1 MDYSQIIASIMVMG
15 VIISAGLVISKL
27 NILTEEGAAAVNGI
41 IMKLVYPSAILMSMQ
56 RSFSSELL
64 KNSMGLIALSAGIYA
79 ALIITVTFAGRASRL
94 PADKLK
100 IMQFMMVF
108 GNVASM
114 GFPLADAVYGD
125 TGVFYASC
133 FNLLYNLLVFSYGVM
148 ILDKG
153 GRGVDLRK
161 LINPGLVAT
170 VIGLAFFLTSFKL
183 PYLLSRPMAW
193 MGDML
198 VPLSLL
204 TVGNSLSRMKAGEL
218 LKEPLAWKYSVQ
230 RLVVLPCALMLV
242 LKLMGFSSYL
252 LVIPVIIM
260 ATPAPLAG
268 GVFARIYGGDELL
281 ANKSIVLSN
290 FLAIVTVPAIVF
302 LIGSGIF

>member
-1 MDYSQIIASIMVMG
+1 MDYSQIINSILVMG
-15 VIISAGLVISKL
+15 VLIFAGLVISKL
-27 NILTEEGAAAVNGI
+27 NILTEEGAASINGI
-41 IMKLVYPSAILMSMQ
+41 IMKLVYPAAILMSMQ
-56 RSFSSELL
+56 RSFSSELF

-79 ALIITVTFAGRASRL
+79 VLIIIVTFAGKASRL

-148 ILDKG
+148 LLDKG
-153 GRGVDLRK
+153 GKGVDLLK

-170 VIGLAFFLTSFKL
+170 VIGLAFFMTSFKL
-183 PYLLSRPMAW
+183 PHLLCRPMELL
-193 MGDML
+193 GDML

-204 TVGNSLSRMKAGEL
+204 TVGNSLSKMKFGDL
-218 LKEPLAWKYSVQ
+218 LKEPLVWKYSVQ
-230 RLVVLPCALMLV
+230 RLVVLPCTIMLV
-242 LKLMGFSSYL
+242 LKLIGLNNYL

-268 GVFARIYGGDELL
+268 GVFARTYGGDELL

-290 FLAIVTVPAIVF
+290 FLAIITVPAIVF

>member
-1 MDYSQIIASIMVMG
+1 MDYTQIITSIVVMG
-15 VIISAGLVISKL
+15 VTIFAGLVISKL
-27 NILTEEGAAAVNGI
+27 NILTEEGAVAINGI
-41 IMKLVYPSAILMSMQ
+41 IMKLVYPSAILISMQ
-56 RSFSSELL
+56 RSFSSELF
-64 KNSMGLIALSAGIYA
+64 KNSMGLISLSAVIYA
-79 ALIITVTFAGRASRL
+79 VLIIIVTFAGKASRL

-125 TGVFYASC
+125 TGIFYASC

-148 ILDKG
+148 LLGKG
-153 GRGVDLRK
+153 GKEVDLRK

-170 VIGLAFFLTSFKL
+170 VIGLAFFMTSVRL
-183 PYLLSRPMAW
+183 PYLACRPMEW
-193 MGDML
+193 LGDML

-204 TVGNSLSRMKAGEL
+204 TVGNSLSRMKFFDL
-218 LKEPLAWKYSVQ
+218 FREPLVWKYSVQ
-230 RLVVLPCALMLV
+230 RLVVLPCTLMLV
-242 LKLMGFSSYL
+242 LKLMGLSSYL

-260 ATPAPLAG
+260 ATPVPLAG
-268 GVFARIYGGDELL
+268 GVFAKMYGGDELL

-290 FLAIVTVPAIVF
+290 FLAIITVPAIVF
-302 LIGSGIF
+302 LAGS

>member
-1 MDYSQIIASIMVMG
+1 MDYTQIITSIVVMG
-15 VIISAGLVISKL
+15 VTILAGLVISKL
-27 NILTEEGAAAVNGI
+27 NILTEEGAVAINGI
-41 IMKLVYPSAILMSMQ
+41 IMKLVYPSAILISMQ
-56 RSFSSELL
+56 RSFSSELF
-64 KNSMGLIALSAGIYA
+64 KNSMGLIALSAVIYA
-79 ALIITVTFAGRASRL
+79 VLIIIVTFAGKASRL

-125 TGVFYASC
+125 TGIFYASC

-148 ILDKG
+148 LLGKG
-153 GRGVDLRK
+153 GKEVDLRK

-170 VIGLAFFLTSFKL
+170 VIGLAFFMTSVRL
-183 PYLLSRPMAW
+183 PYFVNRPMEW
-193 MGDML
+193 LGDML

-204 TVGNSLSRMKAGEL
+204 TVGNSLSRMKFFDL
-218 LKEPLAWKYSVQ
+218 LREPLVWKYSVQ
-230 RLVVLPCALMLV
+230 RLVVLPCTLMLV
-242 LKLMGFSSYL
+242 LKLVGLSSYL

-268 GVFARIYGGDELL
+268 GVFAKMYGGDELL

-290 FLAIVTVPAIVF
+290 FLAIITVPAIVF
-302 LIGSGIF
+302 LAGSGVF

>member
-1 MDYSQIIASIMVMG
+1 MDYIQIITSIVVMG
-15 VIISAGLVISKL
+15 VTILAGLVISKL
-27 NILTEEGAAAVNGI
+27 NILTEECAVAINGI
-41 IMKLVYPSAILMSMQ
+41 IMKLVYPSAILISMQ
-56 RSFSSELL
+56 RSFSSELF
-64 KNSMGLIALSAGIYA
+64 KNSMGLIALSAVIYA
-79 ALIITVTFAGRASRL
+79 VLIIIVTFAGKASRL

-125 TGVFYASC
+125 TGIFYASC

-148 ILDKG
+148 LLGKG
-153 GRGVDLRK
+153 GKEVDLRK

-170 VIGLAFFLTSFKL
+170 VIGLAFFMTSVRL
-183 PYLLSRPMAW
+183 PYFVNRPMEW
-193 MGDML
+193 LGDML

-204 TVGNSLSRMKAGEL
+204 TVGNSLSRMKFFDL
-218 LKEPLAWKYSVQ
+218 LREPLVWKYSVQ
-230 RLVVLPCALMLV
+230 RLVVLPCTLMLV
-242 LKLMGFSSYL
+242 LKLMGLSSYL

-268 GVFARIYGGDELL
+268 GVFAKMYGGDELL

-290 FLAIVTVPAIVF
+290 FLAIITVPAIVF
-302 LIGSGIF
+302 LTGSGVF